1 VVKFFK
7 VSLAAVILLTTR
19 VGSYGQA
26 GSPPNAEVFGT
37 AHISDVYRVS
47 LDRDALLLESIL
59 HVIKA
64 KKIDDG
70 QVIISSGS
78 VQECTYHYV
87 TSTALKA
94 NNDYKTVK
102 GPSEILSGGGL
113 IANGEPHI
121 HIALSNPEKGVYG
134 GHLEKGCRV
143 LYLAELTI
151 FRYDGPAL
159 TRKVNANGISILR
172 SK

>member
-1 VVKFFK
+1 MLKQLKSIFIP
-7 VSLAAVILLTTR
+7 ALLTVATC
-19 VGSYGQA
+19 SYGQA
-26 GSPPNAEVFGT
+26 GAPVAAQVFEG

-47 LDRDALLLESIL
+47 LDRDALLLESIND
-59 HVIKA
+59 VIKA
-64 KKIDDG
+64 KNIADG

-94 NNDYKTVK
+94 NNEYKTVK
-102 GPSEILSGGGL
+102 GPSEILSGGGI
-113 IANGEPHI
+113 IADGEPHI

-143 LYLAELTI
+143 LYLAEITI
-151 FRYDGPAL
+151 FRYTGPAL
-159 TRKVNANGISILR
+159 TRKVNANGISILQA
-172 SK
+172 K